1 MKKFIFSFLL
11 IATVFT
17 LSGCGQKNDEN
28 ALVILNYGKYL
39 EPEVITQ
46 FENETGITIKYEEY
60 ESPEEMYTK

>member
-1 MKKFIFSFLL
+1 MKKFLFSFVL

-39 EPEVITQ
+39 EPDVI
-46 FENETGITIKYEEY
+46 K
-60 ESPEEMYTK
+60 